1 MTAKR
6 KRRIVVLAVVVAAA
20 CIFHAPLLRGL
31 AGFLIVDQPIGDYDC
46 VCLCAWGDNP
56 NGDRCYDVAADLYRR
71 KPSCRVLLVAPNP
84 NRLEEI
90 GAIPSLA
97 SKTRRALSA
106 RGVPQDTVSVLPGER
121 WNDWATARFF
131 AGRSAEAEGG
141 YRRALEMN
149 SQNAQ
154 AAENM
159 GALLTSQG
167 RSDEAI
173 PFLETAIFLAGE
185 RASPALTQLLADS
198 RMAAA
203 MVQKDEL
210 ARLNRSYNGL
220 TRSLA
225 LQSLALDRALF
236 RLTTLSL
243 EVIQATERMSKSIV
257 DAKTARKTSNG
268 R

>member
-1 MTAKR
+1 MTTATATKMHDFSTDAVECFQR
-6 KRRIVVLAVVVAAA
+6 KEFDKAAM
-20 CIFHAPLLRGL
+20 LLGE
-31 AGFLIVDQPIGDYDC
+31 
-46 VCLCAWGDNP
+46 CL
-56 NGDRCYDVAADLYRR
+56 LQEQT
-71 KPSCRVLLVAPNP
+71 S
-84 NRLEEI
+84 
-90 GAIPSLA
+90 
-97 SKTRRALSA
+97 
-106 RGVPQDTVSVLPGER
+106 ER

-149 SQNAQ
+149 SQNPQ

-185 RASPALTQLLADS
+185 QASPALTQLLADS

-203 MVQKDEL
+203 MAQKDEL

-243 EVIQATERMSKSIV
+243 EVINATERMSKSIV
-257 DAKTARKTSNG
+257 DGKTARKTSNG